1 MQLFVALS
9 TTEAEFITVVEAV
22 KEIYWMR
29 NILKEFGYKIDGP
42 SSLHCDNQ
50 LAIQVG
56 RNPEH
61 HRRMKHLDLDFFWLR
76 DAVENRVIT
85 LSYLLTDK
93 MPADALIKPLSR
105 QKVKDGRKMMGLNG

>member
-1 MQLFVALS
+1 
-9 TTEAEFITVVEAV
+9 
-22 KEIYWMR
+22 
-29 NILKEFGYKIDGP
+29 
-42 SSLHCDNQ
+42 
-50 LAIQVG
+50 
-56 RNPEH
+56 
-61 HRRMKHLDLDFFWLR
+61 MKHLDLDFFWLR